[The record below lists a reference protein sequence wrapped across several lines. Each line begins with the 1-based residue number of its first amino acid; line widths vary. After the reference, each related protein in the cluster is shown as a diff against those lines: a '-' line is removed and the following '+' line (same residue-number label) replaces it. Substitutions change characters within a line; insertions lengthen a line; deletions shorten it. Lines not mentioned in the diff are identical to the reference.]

1 MTVRPIPPHD
11 LAAGFRAGLLALLA
25 LVAFATGAGAQRT
38 THVAIEDVIV
48 CPARDSDV
56 APPDFTAAD
65 CETVSLYNLD
75 PQGRHIWVRLRLP
88 LTNGEWQGT
97 GPWGLMV
104 MGKMSSE
111 VYFNGS
117 RIGANGLPADTPRA
131 EEAGRIDASLFVPH
145 TLVRA
150 GDNVIDMRLSSHH
163 GWLRLVSPIHAIQFS
178 RFQDPTTFIITGY
191 WPSLITFGVFL
202 VGLVF
207 FGVTAW
213 RNEDREASL
222 FLACASLFAGTELFV
237 ESARGLVA
245 YPYPFHDTRLVLITV
260 CAAGFM
266 LCLLAW
272 LMLRMTPLDWRSRL
286 ARLSVV
292 ALAMAIVI
300 ALIPGFDGKTAGVMM
315 TGCGAGL
322 LLSLGWAARKQ
333 RGALILAGLFILGL
347 LAVFHFGSRF
357 LDVGYFHAA
366 AGVLAFGIYQQA
378 QLLVQER
385 RQRRLE
391 TGRALQLET
400 ALAQARQK
408 SAPEQIQLVS
418 AGRVDYVSTD
428 RIVQLKAAGDYV
440 ELHFEDGATTLYT
453 GTLGGLEDQL
463 PAAFLR
469 VHRSH
474 IVNTLF
480 VSALEREA
488 SGTGRL
494 LLSNAS
500 EVPVSRRI
508 MPAVRSALAEKT
520 VETG

>member
-1 MTVRPIPPHD
+1 MTVRPIFARD
-11 LAAGFRAGLLALLA
+11 LTTCLLTGLMAVLALTA
-25 LVAFATGAGAQRT
+25 SASGQRT
-38 THVAIEDVIV
+38 THVAIEDVTV
-48 CPARDSDV
+48 CPARDGDI
-56 APPDFTAAD
+56 APPDFTATA
-65 CETVSLYNLD
+65 CETVSLYDLD
-75 PQGRHIWVRLRLP
+75 PQGRHLWVRLRLP
-88 LTNGEWQGT
+88 LTDGEWEGT

-111 VYFNGS
+111 VFFNGT
-117 RIGANGLPADTPRA
+117 RIGANGHPADTARA
-131 EEAGRIDASLFVPH
+131 EEPGRIDASLFVPH

-150 GDNVIDMRLSSHH
+150 GDNTIDMRLSSHH

-178 RFQDPTTFIITGY
+178 RYRDPTSFIITGY

-202 VGLVF
+202 AALVF

-222 FLACASLFAGTELFV
+222 LLAGASFFAGTELFV
-237 ESARGLVA
+237 ESARGLIA

-266 LCLLAW
+266 LCLLDW
-272 LMLRMTPLDWRSRL
+272 LMLRMTRLHRRSR
-286 ARLSVV
+286 AGRLTAVAAIMTIVV
-292 ALAMAIVI
+292 VLV
-300 ALIPGFDGKTAGVMM
+300 PGFDGKTAGVLM
-315 TGCGAGL
+315 TGCAAGL
-322 LLSLGWAARKQ
+322 ALSSGWAIGRR
-333 RGALILAGLFILGL
+333 RGAIALVGLFALALMAILYY
-347 LAVFHFGSRF
+347 GSRF

-378 QLLVQER
+378 QLLVQAR
-385 RQRRLE
+385 RQHRLE
-391 TGRALQLET
+391 TGRALRLET

-408 SAPEQIQLVS
+408 SAPAQIQLVS

-440 ELHFEDGATTLYT
+440 ELHFEDGATSLYT

-463 PAAFLR
+463 PTAFLR

-494 LLSNAS
+494 LLSNGS

-508 MPAVRSALAEKT
+508 MPAVRSALAEKAA
-520 VETG
+520 EAG